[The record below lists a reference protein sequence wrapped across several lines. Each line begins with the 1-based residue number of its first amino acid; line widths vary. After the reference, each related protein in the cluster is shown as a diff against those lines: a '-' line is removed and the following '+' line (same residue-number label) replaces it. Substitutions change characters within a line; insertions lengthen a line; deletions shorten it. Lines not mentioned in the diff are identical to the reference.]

1 MSYIAMTKI
10 ELPTDLAGTLS
21 ALNMGSAFSIPY
33 ADRLQTGEKSQR
45 TEGVVQS
52 YGIDSTIF
60 LVNVSAFLGTA
71 IAILCSFVPI
81 YLLSKVSHPAISA
94 YCARLLP
101 SLKWGVPLRLWLP
114 AYLDICIYSLFQV
127 LNSSFSSL
135 YLTFNFLLACLFA
148 LAALTTPI
156 AMCVFLQKYSHL
168 MLSRG
173 DEAFNKK
180 WGALFAELEASN
192 PAANCYY
199 LVYALRRLAF
209 ALCLVLAKDYSGFT
223 ALLSC
228 SMSLASLVYLSST
241 HSFALPVDQLTAVLT
256 ESGVLTVYIA
266 VSVFLLDLPSA
277 VAKGVALLGLWAARV
292 TVYVNLAA
300 SVYRT
305 VGTVWQVLR
314 VYRAVQKRTIRN
326 KSLF

>member
-45 TEGVVQS
+45 TEGFVQS

-148 LAALTTPI
+148 LAALATPI

-228 SMSLASLVYLSST
+228 SMSLASLAYLSST

-266 VSVFLLDLPSA
+266 VSIFLLDLPSA

-314 VYRAVQKRTIRN
+314 VYRAVQKRTILN